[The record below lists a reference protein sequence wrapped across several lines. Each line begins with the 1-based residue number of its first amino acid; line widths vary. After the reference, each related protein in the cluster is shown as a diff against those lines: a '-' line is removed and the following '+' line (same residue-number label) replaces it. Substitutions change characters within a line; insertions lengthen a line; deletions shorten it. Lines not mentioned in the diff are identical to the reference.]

1 MDKEAVQLW
10 YDQNR
15 ARYADLTGTLE
26 TLMKTLLEEASIP
39 YHSVNGRVKDR
50 DSCTEKFGRKDYT
63 SPEQMMDIAGLR
75 IITHTTAEV
84 TRICD
89 LIEREFDVDKANS
102 GDKAAEMGID
112 KVGYLSVHYVVRL
125 TPARIQLREYAR
137 FGGLCCEIQVRSLLQ
152 HAWAEIEHDRG
163 YKFTGVLP
171 ETIQRK
177 FYLIA
182 GTLELMDLEFCA
194 LSQEIDRYADYVKD
208 QAAQGQVDD
217 IAIDSTS
224 LLQFLNEFFKEC
236 SPEELVKAY
245 HSDSSE
251 VIDELSHFGIETL
264 RQLKDLLGKKSPKD
278 WIPDTGTS
286 YVDILR
292 DAMIWFNPEKYFK
305 EAWQQHWSYDE
316 PSTLEF
322 WEQLGINLDEL
333 EKYIRIT
340 RDYGGGLNIEKR

>member
-1 MDKEAVQLW
+1 MEKETVQQW
-10 YDQNR
+10 YDQNM
-15 ARYADLTGTLE
+15 ARYADLAGTME
-26 TLMKTLLEEASIP
+26 TLIKTLLEESSIP

-50 DSCTEKFGRKDYT
+50 NSCTEKFSRKNYT

-84 TRICD
+84 AQICG
-89 LIEREFDVDKANS
+89 LIEREFDVDKENS
-102 GDKAAEMGID
+102 GDKAAEMGVD

-171 ETIQRK
+171 ESLQRK

-194 LSQEIDRYADYVKD
+194 LSREIDRYADYVKS
-208 QAAQGQVDD
+208 QAAQDRVDD

-224 LLQFLNEFFKEC
+224 LLQFLNEFFKEQG
-236 SPEELVKAY
+236 PEELVKAY
-245 HSDSSE
+245 PSDSSE
-251 VIDELSHFGIETL
+251 VIDELSHFGIGTL
-264 RQLKDLLGKKSPKD
+264 RQLKDLLGKKEPKD
-278 WIPDTGTS
+278 WIPDDGTS
-286 YVDILR
+286 YVGILR
-292 DAMIWFNPEKYFK
+292 DAMIWSDPEKYFK
-305 EAWQQHWSYDE
+305 EAWQQHWTYDE

-322 WEQLGINLDEL
+322 WKKLGVDLDKLEQ
-333 EKYIRIT
+333 YVRIT
-340 RDYGGGLNIEKR
+340 RDYEGGLCIEKR